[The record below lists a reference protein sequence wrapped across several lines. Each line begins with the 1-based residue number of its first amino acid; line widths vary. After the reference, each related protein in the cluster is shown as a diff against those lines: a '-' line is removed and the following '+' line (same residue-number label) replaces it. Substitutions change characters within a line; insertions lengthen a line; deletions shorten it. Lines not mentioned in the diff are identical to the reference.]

1 MGAGRC
7 RGVTERGRPC
17 RNLAAGGGAWCGR
30 CRGAPALPAKNPAA
44 SPVAAALTPPAA
56 AAADPLDAG
65 VPTWTVGSRSTAA
78 IAGDI
83 DTDPRLLARFAA
95 RPGDDET
102 LMAVAGNP
110 STPPV
115 ALGRLAGVF
124 GDAAVGGEVLV
135 RRQVLR
141 NPSCPPEILDGHAR
155 RADLDQFTRAA
166 VGQNPACPPAALAHL
181 AEAREL
187 FVRIR
192 VAGNPSTPPG
202 VLAEFAA
209 STVPSLS
216 NAARSNPGF
225 VGPVVAH
232 AGLLVD

>member
-1 MGAGRC
+1 RTGPRAPPAAALGAQQPLVREPPPGVVALGVGNRRMGGRCRAPGPVRARRTGPALMGAGRC

-95 RPGDDET
+95 
-102 LMAVAGNP
+102 
-110 STPPV
+110 
-115 ALGRLAGVF
+115 
-124 GDAAVGGEVLV
+124 
-135 RRQVLR
+135 
-141 NPSCPPEILDGHAR
+141 
-155 RADLDQFTRAA
+155 
-166 VGQNPACPPAALAHL
+166 
-181 AEAREL
+181 
-187 FVRIR
+187 
-192 VAGNPSTPPG
+192 
-202 VLAEFAA
+202 
-209 STVPSLS
+209 
-216 NAARSNPGF
+216 
-225 VGPVVAH
+225 
-232 AGLLVD
+232 